1 MTQEQGR
8 NGLTASLFAMTGSMD
23 VVTPTAESHGAAL
36 GQVKQ
41 ACETLRSLLQSL
53 HEEKARGRS
62 SSSSSSHGRSQ
73 SQLKEQRWQVLML
86 LRALKAGLRDT
97 FLASDAWKTRV
108 QEKKDVIEAHQLQ
121 LQNLLYEKDHLLR
134 EIRRCR
140 GFR

>member
-1 MTQEQGR
+1 M
-8 NGLTASLFAMTGSMD
+8 AGSMD
-23 VVTPTAESHGAAL
+23 VVVPTAEGHGAAL
-36 GQVKQ
+36 RQVKQ
-41 ACETLRSLLQSL
+41 TCETLRSLLQSL

-62 SSSSSSHGRSQ
+62 MSSHGRSQ

-97 FLASDAWKTRV
+97 FLASDAWKARV